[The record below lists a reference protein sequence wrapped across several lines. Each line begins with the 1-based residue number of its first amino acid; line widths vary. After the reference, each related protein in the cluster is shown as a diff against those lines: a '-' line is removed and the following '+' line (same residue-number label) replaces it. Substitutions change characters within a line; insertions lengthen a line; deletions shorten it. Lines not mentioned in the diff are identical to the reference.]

1 MTDLL
6 TILEHC
12 QQNRRFTDDD
22 LQILADLELANPK
35 QANIWGIT
43 AINVQEKLQE
53 RSHLFL
59 SSIHAINQLT
69 LPNINLWQ
77 TAWQLWLPLALQ
89 IVEKRQQLNR
99 VLIQGI
105 LGGQGTGK
113 TTLGKVL
120 TMLLAKLGYHTVS
133 LSLDDLY
140 KTYSDRQILQKQD
153 PRLIWRGPPGT
164 HDVDLGID
172 FFNQCQQL
180 SNQNQVNITIPRFD
194 KSLHQGAGDR
204 TTPEIINQVDI
215 VLFEGW
221 FVGVY
226 PIDINSFA
234 SAPWPINTEADR
246 QFARD
251 INTKLKEYLPLWQK
265 LDQLMILHP
274 IDYRL
279 SLTWRKQAE
288 QEMIAQGKSGMT
300 ETTIEKFV
308 QYFWQALHPLL
319 FITPLLVN
327 HPHIPVNLIVEILA
341 DHSFGRIYRQS
352 QSLP

>member
-6 TILEHC
+6 TILENC
-12 QQNRRFTDDD
+12 RQNRRFTNND
-22 LQILADLELANPK
+22 LQILADLELANPQ

-43 AINVQEKLQE
+43 AINVREKLQE

-59 SSIHAINQLT
+59 SSINAINQLT

-77 TAWQLWLPLALQ
+77 TAWELWLPLALQ
-89 IVEKRQQLNR
+89 LTEKRQQLNR

-113 TTLGKVL
+113 TTLGKIL
-120 TMLLAKLGYHTVS
+120 TMLLAELGYQTVS

-140 KTYSDRQILQKQD
+140 KTYGDRQILQKQD

-164 HDVDLGID
+164 HDVQLGID
-172 FFNQCQQL
+172 FFNQCQLL
-180 SNQNQVNITIPRFD
+180 SDQNQVNITIPRFD
-194 KSLHQGAGDR
+194 KSLHEGAGDR

-226 PIDINSFA
+226 PINPNIFY

-251 INTKLKEYLPLWQK
+251 MNAKLREYIPLWQK
-265 LDQLMILHP
+265 LDQLIILHP
-274 IDYRL
+274 VDYRL
-279 SLTWRKQAE
+279 SLIWRKQAE

-300 ETTIEKFV
+300 EATIEQFV
-308 QYFWQALHPLL
+308 QYFWQALHPEL
-319 FITPLLVN
+319 FMTPLRAN
-327 HPHIPVNLIVEILA
+327 HPYIPVNLIIEILA
-341 DHSFGRIYRQS
+341 DHSFGRIYQNS
-352 QSLP
+352 Q

>member
-6 TILEHC
+6 TILKNC
-12 QQNRRFTDDD
+12 QQNQKFTNTD
-22 LQILADLELANPK
+22 LQILADLELANPQ

-43 AINVQEKLQE
+43 AINIQEKLQE

-59 SSIHAINQLT
+59 SSIDTIDQLFGQINHSWQL
-69 LPNINLWQ
+69 
-77 TAWQLWLPLALQ
+77 AWQLWLPLALQ
-89 IVEKRQQLNR
+89 IAEKRQQLNR

-120 TMLLAKLGYHTVS
+120 TILLTKLGYQTVS

-153 PRLIWRGPPGT
+153 RRLIWRGPPGT
-164 HDVDLGID
+164 HDIDLG
-172 FFNQCQQL
+172 
-180 SNQNQVNITIPRFD
+180 VNILEQCRQFSYSHQTNINIPRFD
-194 KSLHQGAGDR
+194 KSLHEGAGDR
-204 TTPEIINQVDI
+204 TTPAIINQVDI

-226 PIDINSFA
+226 PIDINTFA
-234 SAPWPINTEADR
+234 LAPWPINTEADR

-251 INTKLKEYLPLWQK
+251 MNTKLREYLPLWQK

-300 ETTIEKFV
+300 ETTIEQFV

-319 FITPLLVN
+319 FITPLLER
-327 HPHIPVNLIVEILA
+327 HPHIPVNLIIEILP
-341 DHSFGRIYRQS
+341 DHSVGRIYQNS
-352 QSLP
+352 P

>member
-1 MTDLL
+1 MNDLL
-6 TILEHC
+6 PILENC
-12 QQNRRFTDDD
+12 QKNHGFTDND
-22 LQILADLELANPK
+22 LKILADLELANPQ

-43 AINVQEKLQE
+43 AINVQAKLQE

-59 SSIHAINQLT
+59 SSIHAINQLD

-77 TAWQLWLPLALQ
+77 TAWQFWLPLALQ
-89 IVEKRQQLNR
+89 IAEKRQQLNR

-120 TMLLAKLGYHTVS
+120 TILLAELGYQTVS

-164 HDVDLGID
+164 HDVDLG
-172 FFNQCQQL
+172 
-180 SNQNQVNITIPRFD
+180 VNILEQCRQFSPTHQTNILIPRFD
-194 KSLHQGAGDR
+194 KSLHQGSGDR
-204 TTPEIINQVDI
+204 TIPEIINQVDM

-226 PIDINSFA
+226 PIDPNIFN

-251 INTKLKEYLPLWQK
+251 MNEKLKEYLPLWQK
-265 LDQLMILHP
+265 LDQLIILHP

-279 SLTWRKQAE
+279 SLIWRKQAE

-308 QYFWQALHPLL
+308 QYFWQALHPVL
-319 FITPLLVN
+319 FISPLLN
-327 HPHIPVNLIVEILA
+327 HHPHIPVNLIVEILA
-341 DHSFGRIYRQS
+341 DHSFRMIYAKS
-352 QSLP
+352 Q

>member
-12 QQNRRFTDDD
+12 RHNHQFTDDD
-22 LQILADLELANPK
+22 LQILADLELANPE

-69 LPNINLWQ
+69 LANINLWQ

-89 IVEKRQQLNR
+89 IAEKRQKLNR

-120 TMLLAKLGYHTVS
+120 TILLGKLGYQTVS

-140 KTYSDRQILQKQD
+140 KTYSDRQILQKQY

-180 SNQNQVNITIPRFD
+180 SDSNQPINIPRFD

-204 TTPEIINQVDI
+204 TTPEIIHQVDI

-226 PIDINSFA
+226 PIDINSFT
-234 SAPWPINTEADR
+234 SAPSPINTEVDR

-251 INTKLKEYLPLWQK
+251 MNEKLKEYLPLWQK

-274 IDYRL
+274 VDYRL
-279 SLTWRKQAE
+279 SLIWRKQAE

-300 ETTIEKFV
+300 EATIEKFV
-308 QYFWQALHPLL
+308 QYFWQALHPIL
-319 FITPLLVN
+319 FITPLLEH
-327 HPHIPVNLIVEILA
+327 HPHIPVNLIIEILA
-341 DHSFGRIYRQS
+341 DHSFGRIYCQS

>member
-6 TILEHC
+6 TILKNC
-12 QQNRRFTDDD
+12 QKNHQFTDHD
-22 LQILADLELANPK
+22 LQILADLELANSH
-35 QANIWGIT
+35 QANVWGIT

-59 SSIHAINQLT
+59 SSIDAINQLT
-69 LPNINLWQ
+69 LANINLWQ
-77 TAWQLWLPLALQ
+77 TAWQLWLPLAFQ
-89 IVEKRQQLNR
+89 IGEKRQQLNR

-120 TMLLAKLGYHTVS
+120 TILLTQLGYHTVS

-180 SNQNQVNITIPRFD
+180 SDSNQPINIPRFD

-234 SAPWPINTEADR
+234 SAPWPINTEVDR
-246 QFARD
+246 LFARD
-251 INTKLKEYLPLWQK
+251 MNEKLKEYLPLWQK
-265 LDQLMILHP
+265 LDQLMILYP

-288 QEMIAQGKSGMT
+288 QEMIAQGKGGMS
-300 ETTIEKFV
+300 EATIEQFV
-308 QYFWQALHPLL
+308 QYFWQALHPVL
-319 FITPLLVN
+319 FITPLLEH
-327 HPHIPVNLIVEILA
+327 HPHIPVNLIIEILA
-341 DHSFGRIYRQS
+341 DHSFGRIYCQS